1 MTLDFGFNFFRMPNF
16 TPEELISYLYGEATQ
31 EMVQEIE
38 KALQSDWTLQQ
49 KLAVLKESQQQLD
62 TVTLQQPRKQAVSA
76 ILDYARQAAEV
87 EQ

>member
-1 MTLDFGFNFFRMPNF
+1 MPNF
-16 TPEELISYLYGEATQ
+16 TPEELIRYLYGEASH

-49 KLAVLKESQQQLD
+49 KLAVLKESRQLLD
-62 TVTLQQPRKQAVSA
+62 TVALQQPRKQAVSA
-76 ILDYARQAAEV
+76 ILQYARQTAEV

>member
-1 MTLDFGFNFFRMPNF
+1 M
-16 TPEELISYLYGEATQ
+16 YGEATQ

>member
-1 MTLDFGFNFFRMPNF
+1 MPNF
-16 TPEELISYLYGEATQ
+16 TPEELVQYLYGEASH

-38 KALQSDWTLQQ
+38 KALQHDWTLQQ
-49 KLAVLKESQQQLD
+49 KIAVLKESQQLLD
-62 TVTLQQPRKQAVSA
+62 VVTLHQPRKQSVNA